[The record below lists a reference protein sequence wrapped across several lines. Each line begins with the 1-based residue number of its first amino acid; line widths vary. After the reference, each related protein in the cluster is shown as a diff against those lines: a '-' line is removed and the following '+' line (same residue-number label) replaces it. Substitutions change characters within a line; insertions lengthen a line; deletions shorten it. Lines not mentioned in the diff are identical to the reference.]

1 MTKYK
6 EFMRA
11 KDIMLQCD
19 FVAMSDSDFDPM
31 PYTDFYDV
39 EFLGTEVL
47 DNGVMAASCSYI
59 SGREYVV
66 VDRHGEYNYYNSHDY
81 QTYIEDSRCDP
92 ELMCWLYDNGFTDRA
107 LNHLMIHYSPLYSS
121 YGVYVAFLHVRAGIM
136 DESAFYKL
144 VSKRCQQT
152 INFYHIDTVLN

>member
-11 KDIMLQCD
+11 KDIMLKCD
-19 FVAMSDSDFDPM
+19 FDAMSCSDFDPA

-47 DNGVMAASCSYI
+47 DNGVMAATCSYI

-66 VDRHGEYNYYNSHDY
+66 VDRHGECTYY
-81 QTYIEDSRCDP
+81 DSDAYHAYVGDKHCDP
-92 ELMCWLYDNGFTDRA
+92 EYIDLLRAMGYDSSEWA
-107 LNHLMIHYSPLYSS
+107 LAVMRNTYAEHAKIRL
-121 YGVYVAFLHVRAGIM
+121 AFKHVKAGIM
-136 DESAFYKL
+136 DERTFYKL
-144 VSKRCQQT
+144 ALRYR
-152 INFYHIDTVLN
+152 FY